1 VFLVKDVK
9 DFSPQIKAVNK
20 KLKPQK
26 TGAFTKPWKIQI
38 QPSAP

>member
-20 KLKPQK
+20 KLSPSKRKPCS
-26 TGAFTKPWKIQI
+26 
-38 QPSAP
+38 QPIPTVFE